1 MIEMIAR
8 IRFESDEIDRGDLL
22 AFAALVRAHEDAV
35 IGLDYK
41 DGSLSAGALPA
52 YWEVTGD
59 DSQQ

>member
-8 IRFESDEIDRGDLL
+8 IRFESDEIEREDLL

-41 DGSLSAGALPA
+41 GSSLSAGALSA
-52 YWEVTGD
+52 YWEVIGD
-59 DSQQ
+59 GAQR

>member
-41 DGSLSAGALPA
+41 DGSLSAGALSA

>member
-8 IRFESDEIDRGDLL
+8 IRFESDEIEREDLL

-35 IGLDYK
+35 ICLDYK
-41 DGSLSAGALPA
+41 ESSLSTGALSA

>member
-8 IRFESDEIDRGDLL
+8 IRFESDEIEREDLL

-41 DGSLSAGALPA
+41 ESSLSTGALSA

-59 DSQQ
+59 DAQQ